1 VGEGASERADGIA
14 ALAGEHPVER
24 GAGGVETLVD
34 IDPVPG
40 DPQRAVLTRVEP
52 LALADSDIKSDD
64 AARNALS
71 TLIDSKYIQQ
81 AH

>member
-1 VGEGASERADGIA
+1 
-14 ALAGEHPVER
+14 
-24 GAGGVETLVD
+24 VD

-71 TLIDSKYIQQ
+71 TLIDSKCIQQ

>member
-1 VGEGASERADGIA
+1 
-14 ALAGEHPVER
+14 
-24 GAGGVETLVD
+24 VD

-81 AH
+81 AHLRRKAGGWRIYRWRWPG